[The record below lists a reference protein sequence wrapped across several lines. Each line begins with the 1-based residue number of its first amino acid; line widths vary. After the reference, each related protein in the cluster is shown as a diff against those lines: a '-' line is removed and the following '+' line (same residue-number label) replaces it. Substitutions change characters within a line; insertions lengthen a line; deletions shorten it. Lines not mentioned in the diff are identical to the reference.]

1 MNLTNKILGLSLAA
15 VVGMASSS
23 YADDPGMGK
32 GKKSLEDRIAELEQ
46 KLKDSGGKGAK
57 KSGIKISGYVD
68 TSYIVNLA
76 DRDNSGGV
84 AGASAQNTGRVFDN
98 QFNSMNINAVKL
110 TIEKGKDSSKFPA
123 GFRVDTIYGED
134 ANVING
140 GRAVNTTTGAAAAS
154 TANEAEFALHQA
166 YINLGIPIGNGIDVK
181 FGKMATTM
189 SYEVMESPANWQFS
203 RSEAYR
209 LGPIG
214 QTGLTLGYKWN
225 DWLTSTVGVI
235 NGYDSGLGGGSA
247 VLGSGNRNTSFSFVG
262 SLDLTA
268 PKISAGEFS
277 GFIRGLVGNDM
288 VTPGTRFAATAVTP
302 LENGAGSHM
311 FNVGVNW
318 NKPFEVD
325 QLAFGLDYFY
335 RNDTINLAASTAG
348 GQTDYA
354 PIDASALTFY
364 HKWDWNKWLTTSGR
378 FGYQWYNNA
387 TARNQTGTVTE
398 QASLGAFALPVAS
411 GLAAA
416 GTLPDH
422 IEQFNYTLTQA
433 FNVWKDTLIRLE
445 WRHDWV
451 TNGTEGYGLT
461 GTSATSGR
469 NDIRQEQDTIA
480 VNVVYS
486 F

>member
-15 VVGMASSS
+15 VVGIASSS

-32 GKKSLEDRIAELEQ
+32 GKKSLEGRIAELEQ
-46 KLKDSGGKGAK
+46 KLKDSGGGGVKG
-57 KSGIKISGYVD
+57 SGIKISGYVD
-68 TSYIVNLA
+68 TSYIVNLS

-98 QFNSMNINAVKL
+98 QFNSMNLNAVKL
-110 TIEKGKDSSKFPA
+110 TIEKDKDSSKYPA
-123 GFRVDTIYGED
+123 GFRVDGVFGED

-140 GRAVNTTTGAAAAS
+140 GRVVTTTAPEAAGSA
-154 TANEAEFALHQA
+154 ANEAEFALHQA
-166 YINLGIPIGNGIDVK
+166 YVNLGIPIGNGIDVK

-214 QTGLTLGYKWN
+214 QLGLTFGYKWN

-235 NGYDSGLGGGSA
+235 NGYDSGLGAGSA
-247 VLGSGNRNTSFSFVG
+247 VIGSGNRNTDFSFVG

-277 GFIRGLVGNDM
+277 GFIRGLYGNDM
-288 VTPGTRFAATAVTP
+288 VTPGTRFTALAASS
-302 LENGAGSHM
+302 LENAPSSHM
-311 FNVGVNW
+311 FNIGLNW

-325 QLAFGLDYFY
+325 QLALGLDYFY
-335 RNDTINLAASTAG
+335 RNDTINLAAPTAG
-348 GQTDYA
+348 GQTNYA

-364 HKWDWNKWLTTSGR
+364 SKWDWNKWLTTSGR

-387 TARNQTGTVTE
+387 SARDQAGTITQ
-398 QASLGAFALPVAS
+398 QASLAAFTLPAAGGS
-411 GLAAA
+411 AAA
-416 GTLPDH
+416 ATMATQM
-422 IEQFNYTLTQA
+422 EQFNYTLTQA

-445 WRHDWV
+445 WRHDWLV
-451 TNGTEGYGLT
+451 SSGGEGYGLAAGGT
-461 GTSATSGR
+461 GGR
-469 NDIRQEQDTIA
+469 NDIRKEQDTIA